1 MKPPAARFYVTS
13 RSHVTTCF
21 ELIIASL
28 LLLSRETRLAI
39 ATIPSPKR
47 NNASEKQGSGLLGE
61 AGRREGGKEVLVL
74 EAEPV

>member
-1 MKPPAARFYVTS
+1 MKPLAARSYVTS
-13 RSHVTTCF
+13 RSHVMTCF

-39 ATIPSPKR
+39 ATIPSPKH
-47 NNASEKQGSGLLGE
+47 NTASEKQGSGLLGE
-61 AGRREGGKEVLVL
+61 AGRREGKEALVL